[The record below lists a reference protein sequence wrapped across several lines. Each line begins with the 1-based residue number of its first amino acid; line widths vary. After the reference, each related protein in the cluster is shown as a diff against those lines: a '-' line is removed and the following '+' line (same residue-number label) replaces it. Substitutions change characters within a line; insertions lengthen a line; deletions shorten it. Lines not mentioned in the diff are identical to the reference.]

1 MKLENDSTVESF
13 HEAAANSRIRLFQT
27 NDNIDGHFVTFTCV
41 NDKLYE
47 LDGRLEGP
55 ICHQRTS
62 RLDFLKDAC
71 GVIKEWMEADKDE
84 LRFTILALASAE
96 IK

>member
-1 MKLENDSTVESF
+1 MDLM
-13 HEAAANSRIRLFQT
+13 
-27 NDNIDGHFVTFTCV
+27 
-41 NDKLYE
+41 
-47 LDGRLEGP
+47 
-55 ICHQRTS
+55 
-62 RLDFLKDAC
+62 KDAC